1 MNKKSMFP
9 LVLISFMFVSF
20 MVSANNNPGKT
31 KGEPMPENVKAIIEK
46 SCFGCHNTD
55 SKNDKA
61 KEKLDFKSFDS
72 LEKMKQIVAYK
83 DIHEVLVKDEMPP
96 QKFLEKFPDKKVSED
111 EKKIL
116 IEWAKNEIE
125 TLKSK

>member
-20 MVSANNNPGKT
+20 MVTASNNPGKT
-31 KGEPMPENVKAIIEK
+31 KAEPMPDNVKAIIEN

-61 KEKLDFKSFDS
+61 KEKLDFKSMDS
-72 LEKMKQIVAYK
+72 LELMKQIVAYK
-83 DIHEVLVKDEMPP
+83 EIHEVMEKDEMPP
-96 QKFLEKFPDKKVSED
+96 QKFLERFPDKKVSEKD
-111 EKKIL
+111 KKIL
-116 IEWAKNEIE
+116 MEWAKNEME
-125 TLKSK
+125 MLKSK